1 MVNYNDL
8 KAIIADSK
16 NWKAQHE
23 AFGCHLAKSADA
35 EYLSETASKMI
46 AHCKAWIEN
55 WQNVQEGIKP
65 ELDVIRSKQ
74 LEATAEKFVGYSED
88 QLEALWGKIRQK
100 KGLDPAA

>member
-23 AFGCHLAKSADA
+23 AFGAHLAKSADA

-46 AHCKAWIEN
+46 ARCNIWIAN
-55 WQNVQEGIKP
+55 WQAVQEGIKP
-65 ELDVIRSKQ
+65 ELDEIRTKQ
-74 LEATAEKFVGYSED
+74 LEATAEKFVGYSEE
-88 QLEALWGKIRQK
+88 QLNALMAAIKQK
-100 KGLDPAA
+100 KGQAQA

>member
-16 NWKAQHE
+16 NWKAQHS
-23 AFGCHLAKSADA
+23 AFGTHLANSADA

-46 AHCKAWIEN
+46 ARCKTWIEN
-55 WQNVQEGIKP
+55 WQTVQEGIKP
-65 ELDVIRSKQ
+65 ELDEIRSKQ

-88 QLEALWGKIRQK
+88 QLEALMAAIKQK
-100 KGLDPAA
+100 KGLAQA